1 MGLPDCG
8 ESAGFVL
15 RHSGGN
21 SSRRSQPPE
30 KSRFEFLSNI
40 EVPRR
45 IFLIPTLSIIFAVL
59 AGFAIT
65 ALFKVFHQPISPAAV
80 VQLHD
85 HPALFAASSM
95 LILLMMHVFDV
106 RERIR
111 TFAIRL
117 MEISLLLIVVGLLL
131 FNFLRFPSVVW
142 VAPATIYYAS
152 STRHSSFFR
161 SLFKSSKGGFDPG
174 FFSVSHLFRCHV
186 HWAGDIDRDRRLHRG
201 HLGHIARPN
210 RHVQTAAEQTLPG
223 PYPAIYTGT
232 APAKDTPR
240 GLENAHLSP
249 SSWYH
254 VAVAWLLVV
263 KVFGTV
269 LFGANRPGLL
279 YLFAFTI
286 PLAPTFNMLGRY
298 LAWLGIPNGI
308 GALWLAGHPL
318 KGFNLISLFVVSVV
332 VAVILYRKKP

>member
-1 MGLPDCG
+1 MFIGLAILIATGAYIAVTWDTSPDLT
-8 ESAGFVL
+8 VTYK
-15 RHSGGN
+15 
-21 SSRRSQPPE
+21 QPQNKP
-30 KSRFEFLSNI
+30 
-40 EVPRR
+40 
-45 IFLIPTLSIIFAVL
+45 
-59 AGFAIT
+59 
-65 ALFKVFHQPISPAAV
+65 
-80 VQLHD
+80 
-85 HPALFAASSM
+85 
-95 LILLMMHVFDV
+95 
-106 RERIR
+106 
-111 TFAIRL
+111 
-117 MEISLLLIVVGLLL
+117 
-131 FNFLRFPSVVW
+131 
-142 VAPATIYYAS
+142 Y
-152 STRHSSFFR
+152 
-161 SLFKSSKGGFDPG
+161 
-174 FFSVSHLFRCHV
+174 
-186 HWAGDIDRDRRLHRG
+186 
-201 HLGHIARPN
+201 
-210 RHVQTAAEQTLPG
+210 PG

>member
-223 PYPAIYTGT
+223 ALSSYLHRHRTGQRYAERLGKRSSQPQQLVSRRGRLAAGCEGFRHGFVWSKQAGPAVSVRVHDSAGSDVQH
-232 APAKDTPR
+232 ARP
-240 GLENAHLSP
+240 
-249 SSWYH
+249 
-254 VAVAWLLVV
+254 
-263 KVFGTV
+263 
-269 LFGANRPGLL
+269 LFGVARHPKRNRR
-279 YLFAFTI
+279 A
-286 PLAPTFNMLGRY
+286 LARRPS
-298 LAWLGIPNGI
+298 A
-308 GALWLAGHPL
+308 
-318 KGFNLISLFVVSVV
+318 
-332 VAVILYRKKP
+332 